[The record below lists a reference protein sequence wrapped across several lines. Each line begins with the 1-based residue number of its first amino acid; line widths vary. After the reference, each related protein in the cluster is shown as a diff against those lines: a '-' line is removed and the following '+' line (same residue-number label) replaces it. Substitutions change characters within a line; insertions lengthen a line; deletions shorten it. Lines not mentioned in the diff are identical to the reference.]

1 MHVDLIESLRCPHP
15 HADGWLVASA
25 DVVVDRRIVHGT
37 VGCPICGAEW
47 AITEGAL
54 HIIDPSSLGRSALS
68 HPIADPGDVRADAL
82 RTAALLDMRDATGV
96 VLLAGASAY
105 AADALAS
112 LTGVL
117 VLVVNPPAG
126 VARAHSRLYV
136 RDALPFGVGSM
147 RGARLDGAHATD
159 AWLESASRAVLRGGR
174 VIAPVSCSVPPALCE
189 LARDAHE
196 WVAEVRVAASG
207 LVPLRRG

>member
-15 HADGWLVASA
+15 HDDGWLVARA
-25 DVVVDRRIVHGT
+25 DVVVDRRIVRGH
-37 VGCPICGAEW
+37 VGCPTCGGEWPINDGAVHFTEMPLAMSDSSAVAVDSSEARAE
-47 AITEGAL
+47 
-54 HIIDPSSLGRSALS
+54 
-68 HPIADPGDVRADAL
+68 AL
-82 RTAALLDMRDATGV
+82 RTAALLDLRDASGA
-96 VLLAGASAY
+96 VLLAGASAK

-117 VLVVNPPAG
+117 VLVVNPPAE
-126 VARAHSRLYV
+126 AACTHSRVYV
-136 RDALPFGVGSM
+136 RDAVAFGVGSM
-147 RGARLDGAHATD
+147 RGARLDEAHATD
-159 AWLESASRAVLRGGR
+159 AWIASASRAVMRGGR
-174 VIAPVSCSVPPALCE
+174 VIAPVSCAVPPVLHE